1 MVEATDDLFMG
12 VNAVFV
18 LVVVDDADVGVGVG
32 DDDGG
37 VEEVQIGL
45 WDDNEFSMVLVVDII
60 LDVVVD
66 CGVEW

>member
-1 MVEATDDLFMG
+1 MVEATDGLFMG

-18 LVVVDDADVGVGVG
+18 LVVVDDADVGVGFG

>member
-1 MVEATDDLFMG
+1 MVEATDGLFMG

>member
-1 MVEATDDLFMG
+1 MVEATDCLFM
-12 VNAVFV
+12 VVKAVFV

-45 WDDNEFSMVLVVDII
+45 WDDNEFFMVLVVDII

-66 CGVEW
+66 SGVEW